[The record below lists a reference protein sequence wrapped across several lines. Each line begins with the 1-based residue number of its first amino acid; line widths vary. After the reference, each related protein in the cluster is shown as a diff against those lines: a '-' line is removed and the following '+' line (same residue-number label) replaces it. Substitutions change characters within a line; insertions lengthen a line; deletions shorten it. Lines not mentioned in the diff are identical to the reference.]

1 MTDLIAVEKIA
12 QWQKLK
18 TLVLDSV
25 SSPITKRVYNM
36 ALDEFMDW
44 FRQAPRPGFTKATVS
59 AWRVSLEDRRLG
71 SSSIII
77 RMSAIRKLAAEA
89 ADNGLLAQ
97 ELPGFMQFI
106 TGVYLLIGLTWFNV
120 FGNVAPLYMAG
131 LAFTAYGIHWFAM
144 AHRRYIDASA
154 EPDGWMAIAFLFLSI
169 LGADVFRRAGDIP
182 VMVIFVALTLI
193 YAFEIPTRLFS
204 WRSGARLV
212 GLLQFVTGIWLMY
225 CTYAITVDLAFGAK
239 AWM

>member
-1 MTDLIAVEKIA
+1 MNDLMVVEKLA
-12 QWQKLK
+12 QWQRLK
-18 TLVLDSV
+18 ALVLDSV

-36 ALDEFMDW
+36 ALDEFMNW
-44 FRQAPRPGFTKATVS
+44 FQQAPRAGFTKATVS

-89 ADNGLLAQ
+89 ADNGLLAP

-144 AHRRYIDASA
+144 SYRRYIDSSA
-154 EPDGWMAIAFLFLSI
+154 QPDGWMAIAFLFLSI

-182 VMVIFVALTLI
+182 VMIVFVGLTLI
-193 YAFEIPTRLFS
+193 YATEIPTRLFS
-204 WRSGARLV
+204 WNRGNRLV
-212 GLLQFVTGIWLMY
+212 GLFQFITGIWLMY
-225 CTYAITVDLAFGAK
+225 CTYAMTVDLALGAK
-239 AWM
+239 AWV